1 MEYGQ
6 FCPISK
12 AMEIIGERWTL
23 LVLRELHM
31 GASRFSELQRG
42 LPLMS
47 PTILTKRLNEL
58 ADAEIILRKKIPGQ
72 RGYEYFL
79 TQAGKETLPLMLAI
93 GGWGMR
99 WARGDLRDT
108 DIDVGLLML
117 YLQRSIKTEFF
128 PGDKSIIQFKFND
141 LDKLNNWWLIVKG
154 CDVDICLEDPGQEVD
169 VYLTTDL
176 KTMVQ
181 CWMGDKSYK
190 AAITEK
196 AMKVVGPSVLTRNIR
211 EWIADSIFAELP
223 PASEI

>member
-1 MEYGQ
+1 
-6 FCPISK
+6 
-12 AMEIIGERWTL
+12 
-23 LVLRELHM
+23 
-31 GASRFSELQRG
+31 
-42 LPLMS
+42 
-47 PTILTKRLNEL
+47 
-58 ADAEIILRKKIPGQ
+58 
-72 RGYEYFL
+72 
-79 TQAGKETLPLMLAI
+79 
-93 GGWGMR
+93 
-99 WARGDLRDT
+99 
-108 DIDVGLLML
+108 ML
-117 YLQRSIKTEFF
+117 YLQRSIKTDFL

-190 AAITEK
+190 EAITEK
-196 AMKVVGPSVLTRNIR
+196 SMKVVGPSVLTRNIR